1 MSAISIMTGIP
12 DPILKIGMVAA
23 AAAIAIAAALEYRH
37 ALIVEGMKKDADQRD
52 KAATSALLAADAK
65 VLRAQGQITELQGKL
80 STLQTESQNAQSAS
94 LVQETALRAGT
105 ERLRADFIAHRTDEA
120 AASTNPTITIVGDGA
135 SITEDLAPEVAGN
148 LESLRRNENTAIDRL
163 NACILAYDKVKE
175 QADSLNK

>member
-12 DPILKIGMVAA
+12 DPVLKIGAVAV
-23 AAAIAIAAALEYRH
+23 AAAIAIAGALEYRH

-52 KAATSALLAADAK
+52 KAATTALLAADAK
-65 VLRAQGQITELQGKL
+65 VLRAQGQITELQGQL
-80 STLQTESQNAQSAS
+80 STLQMESQNAQSAS

-105 ERLRADFIAHRTDEA
+105 ERLRADFIAHRAGEA
-120 AASTNPTITIVGDGA
+120 TAATNPAITIVDSGTT
-135 SITEDLAPEVAGN
+135 ITEDLSGEVAGN

-163 NACILAYDKVKE
+163 NACILAYDKVKD